1 MSTTDDIET
10 FDGRSDR
17 EVLEER
23 FGDRRHVLE
32 RIVELDTALSDDARQ
47 ILQILDGEGDQS

>member
-1 MSTTDDIET
+1 MRITDDIDT
-10 FDGRSDR
+10 FGGRSDR

-32 RIVELDTALSDDARQ
+32 RIVQLDTALSDDAER
-47 ILQILDGEGDQS
+47 ILQILDEGGDQS

>member
-1 MSTTDDIET
+1 MSTTDDIDT

-17 EVLEER
+17 EVLEKR

-32 RIVELDTALSDDARQ
+32 RIVTLDTALSDDAER
-47 ILQILDGEGDQS
+47 ILQILDEGSDQS